1 MTLVEILLLAVAGI
15 IAGIINTLA
24 GSGSL
29 ITLPLLMFM
38 GLPPT
43 VANGTN
49 RLGVVFQN
57 LIATFNFKRQGELKL
72 TAEWP
77 LMTATILGSL
87 LGASLAVQVKEDL
100 LNWFIG
106 SLLLIMFI
114 LLLFK
119 PALWVKEKASHP
131 GNSRP
136 NLVNI
141 LIFFA
146 IGIYGG
152 FIQAGVGLFLLAG
165 LVLGAGYDLVKANA
179 LKVLMILLFTVG
191 ALVIFI
197 QAKQVIWSYG
207 LVLAASNSLGAWFAS
222 RNASRIGAKRIRY
235 LLLVVVLFSGIKILW
250 QPIFG

>member
-1 MTLVEILLLAVAGI
+1 MTLVEILLLSMAGI
-15 IAGIINTLA
+15 VAGIINTLA

-38 GLPPT
+38 GLPPA

-77 LMTATILGSL
+77 LVVATILGSL
-87 LGASLAVQVKEDL
+87 VGALIAVQIKEDI

-106 SLLLIMFI
+106 CLLLVMFV

-119 PALWVKEKASHP
+119 PALWVREKAERIKSP
-131 GNSRP
+131 KS
-136 NLVNI
+136 NLINGF
-141 LIFFA
+141 IFFA

-152 FIQAGVGLFLLAG
+152 FIQAGVGLFLLAA
-165 LVLGAGYDLVKANA
+165 LVLGAGYDLVRANGV
-179 LKVLMILLFTVG
+179 KVLMVLFFTIM
-191 ALVIFI
+191 ALGIFI
-197 QAKQVIWSYG
+197 HAGQVAWSYG
-207 LVLAASNSLGAWFAS
+207 LVLAASNALGAWFAS
-222 RNASRIGAKRIRY
+222 RYASRIGARKIRY

-250 QPIFG
+250 GVI